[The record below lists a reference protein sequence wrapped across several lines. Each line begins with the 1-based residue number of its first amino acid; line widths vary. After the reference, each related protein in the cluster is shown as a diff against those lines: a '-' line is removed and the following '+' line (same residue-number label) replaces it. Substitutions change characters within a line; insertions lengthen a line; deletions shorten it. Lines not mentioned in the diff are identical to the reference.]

1 VGNLVTLPAFTS
13 VTLDDKV
20 ASGFGDHLLFTFTRV
35 RGVRIRAL
43 SAVPQKAE
51 VLVPPPSVHRILA
64 VAMFHG
70 SLVVT
75 LECAESPLSYLVT
88 SSPALHVTH
97 APLSAPSPVAK
108 AAPRAVGCVA
118 PSGAGVLRAFG
129 SKGTSSGQFKHP
141 RFMAFDHQDNN
152 VGADD
157 DSHRLQVFRLSDG
170 APLRTIGGPGSGAGQ
185 LATPKGVAFDS
196 AGNIFVAESGNHRV
210 QVLRYS

>member
-20 ASGFGDHLLFTFTRV
+20 ASGFGDHLMFTFTRV

-43 SAVPQKAE
+43 SAMPQEAE

-75 LECAESPLSYLVT
+75 LECAESPLSYLFT

-108 AAPRAVGCVA
+108 AAPACSWLRCPKRRRGFARLWQQGHIKRAVQTPKVHGVR
-118 PSGAGVLRAFG
+118 PSG
-129 SKGTSSGQFKHP
+129 Q
-141 RFMAFDHQDNN
+141 
-152 VGADD
+152 
-157 DSHRLQVFRLSDG
+157 
-170 APLRTIGGPGSGAGQ
+170 
-185 LATPKGVAFDS
+185 
-196 AGNIFVAESGNHRV
+196 
-210 QVLRYS
+210 